1 MMKKIWNWIKS
12 PSSDFALFIVFLLL
26 LNIVSYNSFFRLDL
40 TEPKSYSLSKPSKQV
55 VKNLQEPLTIR
66 VFFDKN
72 LPTPYNSVA
81 QYVEDLLAEYDG
93 VANKNF
99 SVINMDLSKEE
110 SLEMASD
117 YGLSQIQI
125 QEIKNNEVGFKQ
137 VYMGLVLS
145 YGDSIETLDSITS
158 TEGFEYKLTTKIS
171 KMISTADTLA
181 NLKQDEKINVT
192 LYFSPVLKN
201 MGISGCAELEEI
213 VETTFK
219 EVNKQNKDRLD
230 YKVVNPSESETIEF
244 VQKYGIQAI
253 QYKSENQ
260 QKVAALG
267 LVVEYNDD
275 FRVIPVQ
282 IERSLFGYVVSGLE
296 TIGESINES
305 LQSLMSNV
313 QSIGY
318 VTGHGE
324 LSLQDER
331 QALNFNKMVSAHY
344 QIEELNLVE
353 NDIPMNMSCIV
364 INGPKADFAE
374 EELYKI
380 DQFIMRGG
388 NVMFFVDSLVEQGG
402 SPYQAAEY
410 VPNELNIDK
419 LLNKYGVKRNYDYVM
434 DTNCYTT
441 SSPEYGK
448 VNLYW
453 APIMQKDSLAK
464 KSVITQNL
472 GYLIFLQNG
481 SLDISGAENNSNLKS
496 TVLVKSS
503 PESWAQS
510 ERIMLNPIFMTP
522 PEAGNFAPQN
532 LAVMIEG
539 KFDSAYTEKPEFETS
554 DESAE
559 ATENQTKDENQL
571 TTENHLA
578 SAKLPGKIFVTGSS
592 YVTTYQILDGQDT
605 SPISMF
611 FLNVIDYLNGNEE
624 VCTMRTKGLG
634 INVLT
639 IKSPALATIA
649 KYFNQFGLVILVAVA
664 GLIVVRSRAKRR
676 KQIRE
681 KYNPN
686 DSRQVK

>member
-1 MMKKIWNWIKS
+1 MKKFINWLKS

-110 SLEMASD
+110 SLAMASD

-181 NLKQDEKINVT
+181 NLKQNEKINIT

-213 VETTFK
+213 VETSFK

-353 NDIPMNMSCIV
+353 KDIPMNMSCIV

-380 DQFIMRGG
+380 DQFVMRGG
-388 NVMFFVDSLVEQGG
+388 NIMFFVDSLVEQGG

-441 SSPEYGK
+441 SSSEYGK
-448 VNLYW
+448 MNLYW
-453 APIMQKDSLAK
+453 APIMQKDQLAK

-522 PEAGNFAPQN
+522 PEAGNFASQN

-539 KFDSAYTEKPEFETS
+539 KFDSAYTEKPKFETS

>member
-1 MMKKIWNWIKS
+1 MKKFINWLKS

-559 ATENQTKDENQL
+559 ATENQTEGENQL

-639 IKSPALATIA
+639 IKSPAFATIA
-649 KYFNQFGLVILVAVA
+649 KYFNQFGLVILVVVA

>member
-1 MMKKIWNWIKS
+1 MKKFINWLKS

-66 VFFDKN
+66 VLFDKN

>member
-1 MMKKIWNWIKS
+1 MKKFINWLKS

-110 SLEMASD
+110 SLAMASD

-181 NLKQDEKINVT
+181 NLKQNEKINIT

-213 VETTFK
+213 VETSFK

-353 NDIPMNMSCIV
+353 KDIPMNMSCIV

-380 DQFIMRGG
+380 DQFVMRGG

-441 SSPEYGK
+441 SNAEYGK
-448 VNLYW
+448 MNLYW
-453 APIMQKDSLAK
+453 APIMQKDQLAK

-522 PEAGNFAPQN
+522 PEAGNFASQN

-539 KFDSAYTEKPEFETS
+539 KFDSVYTEKPKFENS

-559 ATENQTKDENQL
+559 TTENQTQDENQL

-578 SAKLPGKIFVTGSS
+578 SAKLPGKIFVIGSS

-639 IKSPALATIA
+639 IKSPALASIA

>member
-1 MMKKIWNWIKS
+1 MKKFINWLKS

-110 SLEMASD
+110 SLAMASD
-117 YGLSQIQI
+117 YGLLQIQI

-201 MGISGCAELEEI
+201 MGITGCAELEEI

-331 QALNFNKMVSAHY
+331 QALNFNKMVSTHY

-353 NDIPMNMSCIV
+353 KDIPMNMSCIV

-522 PEAGNFAPQN
+522 PETGNFAPQN

-539 KFDSAYTEKPEFETS
+539 KFDSAYTEKPKFETS

-559 ATENQTKDENQL
+559 TTENQTQDENQL

>member
-1 MMKKIWNWIKS
+1 MKKFINWLKS

-110 SLEMASD
+110 SLAMASD

-522 PEAGNFAPQN
+522 PEAGNFASQN

>member
-1 MMKKIWNWIKS
+1 MKKFINWLKS

-99 SVINMDLSKEE
+99 FVINMDLSKEE
-110 SLEMASD
+110 SLAMASD

>member
-1 MMKKIWNWIKS
+1 MKKFINWLKS

-181 NLKQDEKINVT
+181 NLKQDEKINIT

-213 VETTFK
+213 VETSFK

-353 NDIPMNMSCIV
+353 KDIPMNMSCIV

-380 DQFIMRGG
+380 DQFVMRGG

-441 SSPEYGK
+441 SSSEYGK
-448 VNLYW
+448 MNLYW
-453 APIMQKDSLAK
+453 APIMQKDQLAK

-522 PEAGNFAPQN
+522 PEAGNFASQN

-539 KFDSAYTEKPEFETS
+539 KFDSAYTEKPKFETS

-559 ATENQTKDENQL
+559 TTENQTQDENQL

-578 SAKLPGKIFVTGSS
+578 SAKLPGKIFVIGSS

-639 IKSPALATIA
+639 IKSPALVTIA

>member
-1 MMKKIWNWIKS
+1 MKKFINWLKS

-110 SLEMASD
+110 SLAMASD

-539 KFDSAYTEKPEFETS
+539 NFDSAYTEKPEFETS

-559 ATENQTKDENQL
+559 ATENQTKGENLL

>member
-1 MMKKIWNWIKS
+1 MKKFINWLKS

-110 SLEMASD
+110 SLAMASD

-559 ATENQTKDENQL
+559 ATENQTEGENQL

-639 IKSPALATIA
+639 IKSPAFATIA
-649 KYFNQFGLVILVAVA
+649 KYFNQFGLVILVVVA

>member
-1 MMKKIWNWIKS
+1 MKKFINWLKS
-12 PSSDFALFIVFLLL
+12 PSSDFSLFVLFLLL
-26 LNIVSYNSFFRLDL
+26 LYIVSYNAFFRLDL
-40 TEPKSYSLSKPSKQV
+40 TQPKSYSLSKPSKQV

-66 VFFDKN
+66 IFFDKN
-72 LPTPYNSVA
+72 LPSPYSSVS
-81 QYVEDLLAEYDG
+81 QYVQDLLSEYKG

-99 SVINMDLSKEE
+99 SVINMDLSKPEN
-110 SLEMASD
+110 LEMASD

-125 QEIKNNEVGFKQ
+125 QEVKNNEVGFKQ
-137 VYMGLVLS
+137 VYMGLVIT
-145 YGDSIETLDSITS
+145 YGDSIEVLDTITA
-158 TEGFEYKLTTKIS
+158 TDGFEYKLTTKIS

-181 NLKQDEKINVT
+181 NLKNDEKINVS

-201 MGISGCAELEEI
+201 MGIAGCEELEEY
-213 VETTFK
+213 VEAVFK
-219 EVNKQNKDRLD
+219 EVNKQNKDRLNFT
-230 YKVVNPSESETIEF
+230 VVNPAESEVMEI

-275 FRVIPVQ
+275 FRVIPLQ
-282 IERSLFGYVVSGLE
+282 IERSLFGYIVSGTDL
-296 TIGESINES
+296 IKDSISES
-305 LQSLMSNV
+305 LQSLMSNI
-313 QSIGY
+313 QAIGY

-324 LSLQDER
+324 RSLQDER
-331 QALNFNKMVSAHY
+331 DAGNFGKMVSAHY
-344 QIEELNLVE
+344 QIEELNLME
-353 NDIPMNMSCIV
+353 KDIPINMSCIV

-380 DQFIMRGG
+380 DQFVMRGG
-388 NVMFFVDSLVEQGG
+388 NVMFFVDSLIEYGG
-402 SPYQAAEY
+402 TSYQAPEY
-410 VPNELNIDK
+410 LANELNIDK
-419 LLNKYGVKRNYDYVM
+419 LLNKYGVKRNFDYVM

-441 SSPEYGK
+441 SNAEYGK
-448 VNLYW
+448 LSLYW
-453 APIMQKDSLAK
+453 APIMQKDQLAK

-481 SLDISGAENNSNLKS
+481 SLDISDAQNNSNLKS

-503 PESWAQS
+503 DKSWIQS
-510 ERIMLNPIFMTP
+510 EQIMLNPMFMTP
-522 PEAGNFAPQN
+522 PQTDLGPQN
-532 LAVMIEG
+532 MAVLIEG
-539 KFDSAYTEKPEFETS
+539 KFDSAYSEKPKFEKS
-554 DESAE
+554 EDEAGAQGEGSQE
-559 ATENQTKDENQL
+559 L
-571 TTENHLA
+571 VTENHLA

-592 YVTTYQILDGQDT
+592 YVTTYQILDGNDT
-605 SPISMF
+605 SPVSMF
-611 FLNVIDYLNGNEE
+611 YLNVIDYLNGNED

-639 IKSPALATIA
+639 IKSPAFALFAR
-649 KYFNQFGLVILVAVA
+649 YFNQFGVVILVALA
-664 GLIVVRSRAKRR
+664 GLFVIRARAKRR

>member
-1 MMKKIWNWIKS
+1 MKKFINWLKS

-434 DTNCYTT
+434 DTNCYST

-559 ATENQTKDENQL
+559 ATENQTKGENQL

>member
-1 MMKKIWNWIKS
+1 MKKFINWLKS

-110 SLEMASD
+110 SLAMASD

-434 DTNCYTT
+434 DTNCYST

-664 GLIVVRSRAKRR
+664 GLIVVRSRVKRR

>member
-1 MMKKIWNWIKS
+1 MKKFINWLKS

-110 SLEMASD
+110 SLAMASD

-181 NLKQDEKINVT
+181 NLKQNEKINIT

-213 VETTFK
+213 VETSFK

-230 YKVVNPSESETIEF
+230 YKVINPSESETIEF

-353 NDIPMNMSCIV
+353 KDIPMNMSCIV

-380 DQFIMRGG
+380 DQFVMRGG
-388 NVMFFVDSLVEQGG
+388 NIMFFVDSLVEQGG

-441 SSPEYGK
+441 SSSEYGK
-448 VNLYW
+448 MNLYW
-453 APIMQKDSLAK
+453 APIMQKDQLAK

-522 PEAGNFAPQN
+522 PEAGNFASQN

-539 KFDSAYTEKPEFETS
+539 KFDSAYTEKPKFETS
-554 DESAE
+554 NESAE
-559 ATENQTKDENQL
+559 ATENQTKGENQL

-578 SAKLPGKIFVTGSS
+578 STKLPGKIFVTGSS

>member
-1 MMKKIWNWIKS
+1 MKKFINWLKS

-110 SLEMASD
+110 SLAMASD

-181 NLKQDEKINVT
+181 NLKQNEKINIT

-201 MGISGCAELEEI
+201 MGISGCNELEQI

-353 NDIPMNMSCIV
+353 KDIPMNMSCIV

-380 DQFIMRGG
+380 DQFVMRGG

-434 DTNCYTT
+434 DTNCYST
-441 SSPEYGK
+441 SSSEYGK
-448 VNLYW
+448 MNLYW
-453 APIMQKDSLAK
+453 APIMQKDQLAK

-522 PEAGNFAPQN
+522 PEAGNFASQN

-539 KFDSAYTEKPEFETS
+539 KFDSAYTEKPKFETS

-559 ATENQTKDENQL
+559 TTENQTQDKNQL

>member
-1 MMKKIWNWIKS
+1 MKKFINWLKS

-110 SLEMASD
+110 SLAMASD

-181 NLKQDEKINVT
+181 NLKQNEKINIT

-353 NDIPMNMSCIV
+353 KDIPMNMSCIV

-380 DQFIMRGG
+380 DQFVMRGG
-388 NVMFFVDSLVEQGG
+388 NIMFFVDSLVEQGG

-441 SSPEYGK
+441 SSSEYGK
-448 VNLYW
+448 MNLYW
-453 APIMQKDSLAK
+453 APIMQKDQLAK

-522 PEAGNFAPQN
+522 PEAGNFASQN

-539 KFDSAYTEKPEFETS
+539 KFDSAYTEKPKFETS
-554 DESAE
+554 NESAE
-559 ATENQTKDENQL
+559 TTENQTQDENQL

-578 SAKLPGKIFVTGSS
+578 SAKLPGKIFVIGSS

>member
-1 MMKKIWNWIKS
+1 MKKFINWLKS

-110 SLEMASD
+110 SLAMASD

-137 VYMGLVLS
+137 VFMGLVIS
-145 YGDSIETLDSITS
+145 YGDSIEVLDTITS

-171 KMISTADTLA
+171 NMISKADTLA
-181 NLKQDEKINVT
+181 NLKENERINIS
-192 LYFSPVLKN
+192 LYFSSVLKN
-201 MGISGCAELEEI
+201 MGIAGCEELEEI

-230 YKVVNPSESETIEF
+230 LNVINPSEAEVMDL

-434 DTNCYTT
+434 DTNCYST

>member
-1 MMKKIWNWIKS
+1 MKKFINWLKS

-110 SLEMASD
+110 SLAIASD

-522 PEAGNFAPQN
+522 PEASNFAPQN

>member
-1 MMKKIWNWIKS
+1 MKKFINWLKS

-110 SLEMASD
+110 SLAMASD

-571 TTENHLA
+571 TTENHLV

>member
-1 MMKKIWNWIKS
+1 MKKFINWLKS

-110 SLEMASD
+110 SLAMASD

-522 PEAGNFAPQN
+522 PEASNFAPQN

-559 ATENQTKDENQL
+559 ATENQTKGENQL

-664 GLIVVRSRAKRR
+664 GLIVVRTRAKRR

>member
-1 MMKKIWNWIKS
+1 MKKFINWLKS

-559 ATENQTKDENQL
+559 ATENQTKGEDQL

>member
-1 MMKKIWNWIKS
+1 MKKFINWLKS

-110 SLEMASD
+110 SLAMASD

-181 NLKQDEKINVT
+181 NLKQNEKINIT

-201 MGISGCAELEEI
+201 MGISGCNELEQI
-213 VETTFK
+213 VETSFK

-353 NDIPMNMSCIV
+353 KDIPMNMSCIV

-380 DQFIMRGG
+380 DQFVMRGG
-388 NVMFFVDSLVEQGG
+388 NIMFFVDSLVEQGG

-441 SSPEYGK
+441 SSSEYGK
-448 VNLYW
+448 MNLYW
-453 APIMQKDSLAK
+453 APIMQKDQLAK

-522 PEAGNFAPQN
+522 PEAGNFVSQN

-539 KFDSAYTEKPEFETS
+539 KFDSAYTEKPKFETS

-559 ATENQTKDENQL
+559 TTENQTQDENQL

-578 SAKLPGKIFVTGSS
+578 SAKLPGKIFVIGSS

>member
-1 MMKKIWNWIKS
+1 MKKFINWLKS

-110 SLEMASD
+110 SLAMASD

-522 PEAGNFAPQN
+522 PEASNFAPQN

>member
-1 MMKKIWNWIKS
+1 MKKFINWLKS

-110 SLEMASD
+110 SLAMASD

-213 VETTFK
+213 VETSFK

-353 NDIPMNMSCIV
+353 KDIPMNMSCIV

-380 DQFIMRGG
+380 DQFVMRGG

-434 DTNCYTT
+434 DTNCYST
-441 SSPEYGK
+441 SSSEYGK
-448 VNLYW
+448 MNLYW
-453 APIMQKDSLAK
+453 APIMQKDQLAK

-539 KFDSAYTEKPEFETS
+539 KFHSAYTEKPKFETS

-559 ATENQTKDENQL
+559 ATENQTKGENQL

>member
-1 MMKKIWNWIKS
+1 MKKFINWLKS

-110 SLEMASD
+110 SLAMASD

-181 NLKQDEKINVT
+181 NLKQNEKINIT

-213 VETTFK
+213 VETSFK

-353 NDIPMNMSCIV
+353 KDIPMNMSCIV

-380 DQFIMRGG
+380 DQFVMHGG
-388 NVMFFVDSLVEQGG
+388 NIMFFVDSLVEQGG

-441 SSPEYGK
+441 SSSEYGK
-448 VNLYW
+448 MNLYW
-453 APIMQKDSLAK
+453 APIMQKDQLAK

-522 PEAGNFAPQN
+522 PEAGNFASQN

-539 KFDSAYTEKPEFETS
+539 KFDSAYTEKPKFETS

-559 ATENQTKDENQL
+559 TTENQTQDENQL

>member
-1 MMKKIWNWIKS
+1 MKKFINWLKS

-110 SLEMASD
+110 SLAMASD

-434 DTNCYTT
+434 DTNCYST

-522 PEAGNFAPQN
+522 PEASNFAPQN
-532 LAVMIEG
+532 IAVMIEG

-664 GLIVVRSRAKRR
+664 GLIVVRTRAKRR

>member
-1 MMKKIWNWIKS
+1 MKKFINWLKS

-66 VFFDKN
+66 IFFDKN

-110 SLEMASD
+110 SLAMASD

-331 QALNFNKMVSAHY
+331 QALNFNEMVSAHY

-554 DESAE
+554 DELAE

>member
-1 MMKKIWNWIKS
+1 MKKFINWLKS

-110 SLEMASD
+110 SLAMASD

-213 VETTFK
+213 VETSFK

-353 NDIPMNMSCIV
+353 KDIPMNMSCIV

-441 SSPEYGK
+441 SSSEYGK
-448 VNLYW
+448 MNLYW
-453 APIMQKDSLAK
+453 APIMQKDQLAK

-522 PEAGNFAPQN
+522 PEAGNFASQN

-539 KFDSAYTEKPEFETS
+539 KFDSAYTEKPKFETS

-559 ATENQTKDENQL
+559 TTENQTQDENQL

-578 SAKLPGKIFVTGSS
+578 SAKLPGKIFVIGSS

-634 INVLT
+634 INVLN
-639 IKSPALATIA
+639 IKSPALVTIA

>member
-1 MMKKIWNWIKS
+1 MKKFINWLKS

-110 SLEMASD
+110 SLTMASD

-559 ATENQTKDENQL
+559 ATENQTKGENQL

>member
-1 MMKKIWNWIKS
+1 MKKFINWLKS

-110 SLEMASD
+110 SLGMASD

-434 DTNCYTT
+434 DTNCYST

>member
-1 MMKKIWNWIKS
+1 MKKFINWLKS

-219 EVNKQNKDRLD
+219 DVNKQNKDRLD

-559 ATENQTKDENQL
+559 ATENQTKGENQL

>member
-1 MMKKIWNWIKS
+1 MKKFINWLKS

-110 SLEMASD
+110 NLAMASD

-344 QIEELNLVE
+344 QIEELNLLE

>member
-1 MMKKIWNWIKS
+1 MKKFINWLKS

-230 YKVVNPSESETIEF
+230 YKVVNPSESETMEF

-434 DTNCYTT
+434 DTNCYST

-522 PEAGNFAPQN
+522 PEASNFAPQN

-539 KFDSAYTEKPEFETS
+539 KFDSAYTEKPKFETS

-559 ATENQTKDENQL
+559 ATENQTKGENQL

-664 GLIVVRSRAKRR
+664 GLIVVRSRVKRR

>member
-1 MMKKIWNWIKS
+1 MKKFINWLKS

-110 SLEMASD
+110 SLAMASD

-158 TEGFEYKLTTKIS
+158 TEGFEYKFTTKIS

-434 DTNCYTT
+434 DTNCYST

-522 PEAGNFAPQN
+522 PEAGNFASQN

>member
-1 MMKKIWNWIKS
+1 MKKFINWLKS

-40 TEPKSYSLSKPSKQV
+40 TEPKFYSLSKPSKQV

-99 SVINMDLSKEE
+99 SVINMDLSKED
-110 SLEMASD
+110 SLAMASD

-522 PEAGNFAPQN
+522 PEASNFVPQN

>member
-1 MMKKIWNWIKS
+1 MKKFINWLKS

-110 SLEMASD
+110 SLAMASD

-267 LVVEYNDD
+267 LIVEYNDD

-318 VTGHGE
+318 VIGHGE

-559 ATENQTKDENQL
+559 ATESQTKDENQL

>member
-1 MMKKIWNWIKS
+1 MKKFINWLKS

-110 SLEMASD
+110 SLAMASD

-230 YKVVNPSESETIEF
+230 YKIVNPSESETIEF

-353 NDIPMNMSCIV
+353 KDIPMNMSCIV

-380 DQFIMRGG
+380 DQFVMRGG

-434 DTNCYTT
+434 DTNCYST
-441 SSPEYGK
+441 SSSEYGK
-448 VNLYW
+448 MNLYW
-453 APIMQKDSLAK
+453 APIMQKDQLAK

-522 PEAGNFAPQN
+522 PEAGNFVSQN

-539 KFDSAYTEKPEFETS
+539 KFDSAYTEKPKFETS

-559 ATENQTKDENQL
+559 TTENQTQDENQL

-634 INVLT
+634 INVLN
-639 IKSPALATIA
+639 IKSPALVTIA

>member
-1 MMKKIWNWIKS
+1 MKKFINWLKS

-110 SLEMASD
+110 SLAMASD

-244 VQKYGIQAI
+244 VQKFGIQAI

-434 DTNCYTT
+434 DTNCYST

>member
-1 MMKKIWNWIKS
+1 MKKFINWLKS

-81 QYVEDLLAEYDG
+81 QYVEDLLVEYDG

-110 SLEMASD
+110 SLAMASD

-434 DTNCYTT
+434 DTNCYST

-522 PEAGNFAPQN
+522 PEASNFAPQN

-559 ATENQTKDENQL
+559 ATENQL